1 MYELS
6 LLSPSLTKESF
17 DLANRLPCLQ
27 RQLYNTHFG
36 VSSIIAVCS
45 LDCPS
50 LSDQFI

>member
-6 LLSPSLTKESF
+6 LLSPSLMKESF

-36 VSSIIAVCS
+36 VSSNIAACS
-45 LDCPS
+45 L
-50 LSDQFI
+50 